1 MSQEYHFICRK
12 NTISLS
18 QEYHFIKIKR
28 PRHRAWRG
36 AEYRIVMAQS
46 GITIREPRFFAFAQN
61 ADRAGRRS
69 RGQAPRTAGA
79 VLGRPT
85 PQRAHATRGSALR
98 SVGAQPAA
106 TIVVAVLRT
115 RSKNRGGRQQLG
127 CE

>member
-1 MSQEYHFICRK
+1 M
-12 NTISLS
+12 
-18 QEYHFIKIKR
+18 
-28 PRHRAWRG
+28 G
-36 AEYRIVMAQS
+36 AGAPE
-46 GITIREPRFFAFAQN
+46 TRFFAFAQN

-98 SVGAQPAA
+98 SIGAQLAA
-106 TIVVAVLRT
+106 RLLFAVLRT
-115 RSKNRGGRQQLG
+115 RSKNRSERQQLG